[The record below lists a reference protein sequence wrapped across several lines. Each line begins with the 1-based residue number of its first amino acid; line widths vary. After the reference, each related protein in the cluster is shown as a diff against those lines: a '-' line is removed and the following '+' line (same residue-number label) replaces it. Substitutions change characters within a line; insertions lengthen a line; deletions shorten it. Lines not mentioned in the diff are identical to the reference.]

1 MNTKNVLMFVVLSI
15 GMLTALGATA
25 MSQVEPAFADKN
37 KKECEDNENNN
48 CNDETQKIELENKCK
63 TENDIEDDSNGNT
76 NTNTLICR
84 SLAQNPDDGDATVND
99 DDFVS
104 NEPGDI
110 PICHIPPGNPS
121 NPQTLFLSEFAANSH
136 LANHPFD
143 TPGECPADEV
153 FGPSTP

>member
-37 KKECEDNENNN
+37 KKECEDNDNNN

-63 TENDIEDDSNGNT
+63 TENDNEDDSNGNT

-84 SLAQNPDDGDATVND
+84 SFAQNPDDGDAIVID
-99 DDFVS
+99 DDLVS

-110 PICHIPPGNPS
+110 LLCHRPPGNEDQS
-121 NPQTLFLSEFAANSH
+121 QTLSLTQNAVDSH
-136 LANHPFD
+136 LANHPAD
-143 TPGECPADEV
+143 ELGECPADEV
-153 FGPSTP
+153 FGPSIP